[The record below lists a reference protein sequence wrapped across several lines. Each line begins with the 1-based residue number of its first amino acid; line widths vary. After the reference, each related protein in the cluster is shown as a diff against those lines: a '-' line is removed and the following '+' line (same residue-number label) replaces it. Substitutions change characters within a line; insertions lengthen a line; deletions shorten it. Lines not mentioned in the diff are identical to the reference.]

1 MGTNRK
7 SLAFTGKRPGKTQ
20 QFNFFTV
27 NDKVD
32 IEKELK
38 YGDEIRGEKD
48 LDCFYL
54 VDLPGFGYSKVPQN
68 VKESWYSFMKEY
80 ISCRTSLTTV
90 FHLIDSRLGP
100 TTEDSKMMS
109 YIGQYLPSSV
119 SYVVV
124 LT

>member
-1 MGTNRK
+1 MG
-7 SLAFTGKRPGKTQ
+7 
-20 QFNFFTV
+20 
-27 NDKVD
+27 
-32 IEKELK
+32 K

-90 FHLIDSRLGP
+90 FHLIDSRHGP
-100 TTEDSKMMS
+100 TAEDSNMMS

-124 LT
+124 LTKADKNAKKKNKSPSINRSTRK